1 MQNTVD
7 SLWGEEDKWRD
18 YPGGPV
24 VKNLPYNAG
33 DAGSI
38 PGWGTKIPYALEQ
51 LSPRGLELRDTTR
64 EILWRMTSH
73 DATETQHSQINIY
86 LKK

>member
-1 MQNTVD
+1 M
-7 SLWGEEDKWRD
+7 
-18 YPGGPV
+18 

-64 EILWRMTSH
+64 EIL
-73 DATETQHSQINIY
+73 
-86 LKK
+86 